1 MKRVFLLATLAL
13 SLFGCSP
20 KVVQHTVTEIEYRDR
35 FVHDTATVEIPVE
48 VERIVTR
55 DTMSHLENSFAK
67 SDAVVSQGLLSHSL
81 ESKPQII
88 EVPVAVKVTDTLWRE
103 SEKTTEIQYVEKQMT
118 KFQRFR
124 LDAFWWMSSLV
135 AGLSVWTFRKPL
147 MKLIKS
153 LA

>member
-1 MKRVFLLATLAL
+1 MKKIVLLVIFAL
-13 SLFGCSP
+13 SLSGCSP

-48 VERIVTR
+48 VERLVTR

-88 EVPVAVKVTDTLWRE
+88 KVPVKVKVTDTLWRE
-103 SEKTTEIQYVEKQMT
+103 SEKTAEIQYVEKQMT
-118 KFQRFR
+118 KFQQFR
-124 LDAFWWMSSLV
+124 LDAFWWMSALI

-147 MKLIKS
+147 LKLIKS

>member
-1 MKRVFLLATLAL
+1 MKRFVLLVFFAL
-13 SLFGCSP
+13 SLSGCSP

-55 DTMSHLENSFAK
+55 DTISHLENSFAK

-88 EVPVAVKVTDTLWRE
+88 KVPVKVKVTDTLWRE
-103 SEKTTEIQYVEKQMT
+103 SEKTAEIQYVEKQMT
-118 KFQRFR
+118 KFQQFR
-124 LDAFWWMSSLV
+124 LDAFWWMSALI

-147 MKLIKS
+147 LKLIKS